1 MMKGENL
8 VSNKMILGLA
18 TLIILIG
25 AVGFLFYQQS
35 MEIKQLK
42 QQAVKD
48 DKLLEQQRNQQ
59 TPEVV
64 QGELDTSHPEFHLH
78 EDGTPHIGTHEKTKS
93 EYTAPEGAVTQPDFS
108 NIDPNDDPVKDAYNR
123 LEYIKNNPYAW
134 GGVYSERATELIAE
148 LMPNSKPIQLIDH
161 NHGEVVGE
169 LIFEL
174 CQQNDPRAAET
185 LIAMTCDT
193 GIGMVN
199 IDDALEE
206 IGPPAIP
213 YILPYL
219 ERGMQEEGSVYINW
233 AVFDSLTRI
242 GVRYRD
248 DLGGIIDHIIIPK
261 FKEIAADEDN
271 KRYEWGPVRDAKE
284 ALDRLQ

>member
-1 MMKGENL
+1 M
-8 VSNKMILGLA
+8 NKKTIWGVA
-18 TLIILIG
+18 TLIILLIG
-25 AVGFLFYQQS
+25 AVGFLFYRQS
-35 MEIKQLK
+35 MEIEQLK
-42 QQAVKD
+42 KEVAQDEKV
-48 DKLLEQQRNQQ
+48 LEQHRKQK
-59 TPEVV
+59 TPEGVE
-64 QGELDTSHPEFHLH
+64 GGLDTSHPDFHFH
-78 EDGTPHIGTHEKTKS
+78 EDGTPHIGTHDEPKA

-108 NIDPNDDPVKDAYNR
+108 NIKPNEDPVKAAYKR

-134 GGVYSERATELIAE
+134 GGVHSERATELIAE
-148 LMPNSKPIQLIDH
+148 LMPDSKPIQLIDH

-174 CQQNDPRAAET
+174 CLQNDPRAAET

-206 IGPPAIP
+206 IGPPAVP

-219 ERGMQEEGSVYINW
+219 EKGMKEKFIRL
-233 AVFDSLTRI
+233 AVTDSLTSI

-271 KRYEWGPVRDAKE
+271 ERYGRLTVISARE
-284 ALDRLQ
+284 ALDKLQ

>member
-1 MMKGENL
+1 MSEDRDKPKKQ
-8 VSNKMILGLA
+8 VD
-18 TLIILIG
+18 
-25 AVGFLFYQQS
+25 QQ
-35 MEIKQLK
+35 
-42 QQAVKD
+42 
-48 DKLLEQQRNQQ
+48 
-59 TPEVV
+59 
-64 QGELDTSHPEFHLH
+64 ELDTSHPDFHVH
-78 EDGTPHIGTHEKTKS
+78 EDGTPHIGGHDDEPTVEW
-93 EYTAPEGAVTQPDFS
+93 TAPEGAVTTPDFPEV
-108 NIDPNDDPVKDAYNR
+108 DPKDDPVKAAYKR

-134 GGVYSERATELIAE
+134 GGVHSDRATELIAE
-148 LMPNSKPIQLIDH
+148 LMPDSKPIQLIDH

-193 GIGMVN
+193 GIWMVN

-206 IGPPAIP
+206 IGPPAVP

-219 ERGMQEEGSVYINW
+219 ERGIKEQGSDIYIHW
-233 AVFDSLTRI
+233 AVFDRLSRI

-271 KRYEWGPVRDAKE
+271 ERYKWSPVRDAKE

>member
-1 MMKGENL
+1 M
-8 VSNKMILGLA
+8 NKKTFWGIA
-18 TLIILIG
+18 TLIILLVG
-25 AVGFLFYQQS
+25 VVGFLFYRQS

-42 QQAVKD
+42 KEVAQD
-48 DKLLEQQRNQQ
+48 DKLLEQHRKQQ

-64 QGELDTSHPEFHLH
+64 AGGLDTSHPEFHVH
-78 EDGTPHIGTHEKTKS
+78 EDGTPHIGTHDENKA

-108 NIDPNDDPVKDAYNR
+108 NIDPNDDPVKAAYKR

-134 GGVYSERATELIAE
+134 GGVHSERATELIAQ
-148 LMPNSKPIQLIDH
+148 LMPASEPIQLRDH

-174 CQQNDPRAAET
+174 CLQNDPRAAET

-193 GIGMVN
+193 GISMVN
-199 IDDALEE
+199 IRDALEE
-206 IGPPAIP
+206 IGPPAVP

-219 ERGMQEEGSVYINW
+219 ERGMKEEGSNIYIHW
-233 AVFDSLTRI
+233 AVFDRLARI

-271 KRYEWGPVRDAKE
+271 ERYKWSPVRDAKE